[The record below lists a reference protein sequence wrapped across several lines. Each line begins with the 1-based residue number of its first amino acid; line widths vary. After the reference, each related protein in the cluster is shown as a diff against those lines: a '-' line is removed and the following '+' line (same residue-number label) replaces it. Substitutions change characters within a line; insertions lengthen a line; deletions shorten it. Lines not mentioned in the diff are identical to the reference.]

1 MLRLLLLFD
10 ILQQKENKPN
20 PFLEILNR
28 LSEKSLKRS
37 LTLQEIIKSFGIKSH
52 SLLIAFLSLPF
63 LQPVP
68 LFGLSTPIGAMIAI
82 VAFFQVMKKAPWIP
96 KRWRDKKVSENLLEK
111 ILEVAKK
118 YIEKLSRISSK
129 RWGIF
134 FSLKFFLI
142 FNFFVVSILGLF
154 LSLPLPVPFSNSIPA
169 WGIFINSIG
178 QIEEDGIL
186 IVISYVIF
194 AIALAFFG
202 GLGMGALAAAGTL
215 FGLS

>member
-1 MLRLLLLFD
+1 MLLLFSS
-10 ILQQKENKPN
+10 LQQEEHKPN

-28 LSEKSLKRS
+28 LSENSLERS
-37 LTLQEIIKSFGIKSH
+37 LTLKEVIDCFGIKSH

-68 LFGLSTPIGAMIAI
+68 LFGLSTPMGIMIAI
-82 VAFFQVMKKAPWIP
+82 VAFFQVMNKTPWIP
-96 KRWRDKKVSENLLEK
+96 KRWRDKQVSGKLLEK

-118 YIEKLSRISSK
+118 YLEKLSKISSK
-129 RWGIF
+129 RWEIF
-134 FSLKFFLI
+134 FNLKFFLI
-142 FNFFVVSILGLF
+142 FNFFVVSIMGLF

-186 IVISYVIF
+186 IFISYIIF
-194 AIALAFFG
+194 AIALVFFG
-202 GLGMGALAAAGTL
+202 GLGMGALAAAGTI